1 MNPFKYIKKILQR
14 KRIVRSHKVNT
25 DFSALLPVVPRTRK
39 QLLIEECN
47 KQDVS
52 IYIDDSSEQSTGAYA
67 NLRAVASE
75 AELESRLNAKNA
87 ITLSKR
93 ANDHSKRA
101 NFISLLSFI
110 VATIALI
117 KSFL

>member
-1 MNPFKYIKKILQR
+1 MNLNKFINRIFKAKAAKKD
-14 KRIVRSHKVNT
+14 S
-25 DFSALLPVVPRTRK
+25 DFSAFLLAVPLTRR
-39 QLLIEECN
+39 QLLIEKCN

-52 IYIDDSSEQSTGAYA
+52 IYIDDPSEQSAGVYA

-87 ITLSKR
+87 ITLSIR
-93 ANDHSKRA
+93 ANDLSKRA
-101 NFISLLSFI
+101 NVISLLAFI

-117 KSFL
+117 KTFL